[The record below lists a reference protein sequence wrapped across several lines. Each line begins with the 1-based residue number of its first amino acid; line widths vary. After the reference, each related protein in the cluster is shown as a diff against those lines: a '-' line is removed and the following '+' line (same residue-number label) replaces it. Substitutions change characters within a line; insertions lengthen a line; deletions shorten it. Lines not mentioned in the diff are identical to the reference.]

1 MFLPGDCQDRIVA
14 IKTYNHSAPTND
26 SCDISGNGPRAATHI
41 ENGHPRAKD
50 LRQTLMVPL

>member
-50 LRQTLMVPL
+50 LPQTPMVPV